1 MSDGTRGSFPALK
14 RDTAVALA
22 ALLAISGLAWL
33 WIFQLAIRMQ
43 AMDMPGMAGMEM
55 SHLQMMSPALA
66 PWTSTLGLYLFA
78 MWVIMMVGMMT
89 PTAAPMVLVYVRV
102 AQHAAGAGHRF
113 ASAAWLLAGYL
124 LAWTLFA
131 AIATAAQW
139 LLESLAMM
147 TPMMRTAS
155 RPIAAAVMLIAG
167 IYQFLPAKDACLMRC
182 RAPLQFIQQH
192 GGFQPRA
199 LPSLRLGF
207 VHGLFCVG
215 CCWALM
221 ALLFV
226 GGAMNLAWV
235 AALSITVAIEK
246 LAPQGERLAWLLGAA
261 LIATGLWRLWALLV

>member
-1 MSDGTRGSFPALK
+1 LKQPIPGPYPALK

-22 ALLAISGLAWL
+22 ALLGIAGLAWL
-33 WIFQLAIRMQ
+33 WIFQLALQMQ
-43 AMDMPGMAGMEM
+43 SMAMPGMADMKM

-66 PWTSTLGLYLFA
+66 PWTPTLGLYLFA

-89 PTAAPMVLVYVRV
+89 PTAAPMVLVYLRV
-102 AQHAAGAGHRF
+102 SQHAARTGHRF

-131 AIATAAQW
+131 AFATLAQW

-147 TPMMRTAS
+147 TPTMRAAG
-155 RPIAAAVMLIAG
+155 RPIGAALLLFAG
-167 IYQFLPAKDACLMRC
+167 IYQFLPLKDACLSRC

-207 VHGLFCVG
+207 LHGLFCVG

-226 GGAMNLAWV
+226 VGIMNVLWI
-235 AALSITVAIEK
+235 AAIMVFVLLEK
-246 LAPQGERLAWLLGAA
+246 LLPRTRWLTRGAGLLMIAAGLWLLAG
-261 LIATGLWRLWALLV
+261 